1 MIRRIFHSGVLQ
13 TLVLFALMAAL
24 LFALPRLLA
33 EGDPV
38 HLYDVKL
45 LGVTEDGRAELAA
58 YGGNMFRVNTLY
70 LNEQR
75 IRDAQI
81 QTISYEECRIFVDAS
96 ALEDVSKV
104 RIAKRIAGFA
114 ELRSYAVTVDLQKVQ
129 DD

>member
-70 LNEQR
+70 LDDKQ
-75 IRDAQI
+75 IRDAKAR
-81 QTISYEECRIFVDAS
+81 TISYEECRFDVDAA
-96 ALEDVSKV
+96 ALEGVS
-104 RIAKRIAGFA
+104 RIRVAKRIALFA
-114 ELRSYAVTVDLQKVQ
+114 EIRSYAMTVDLTSGEG
-129 DD
+129 D